1 MIVNKRSIYF
11 VRILSDLVL
20 LNIAFVVAAVL
31 AQSPDILLDRNRMFV
46 LQIGLNF
53 AWYFYMSVTNFYDQ
67 SGSRLFAFHII
78 DIIKSIAVQII
89 ISIIFIFVV
98 KEDLFTRN
106 FIVYYSIIL
115 FCFISI
121 RSFSFR
127 LLLRKLREKGFNIR
141 NILIVGSGEVAANF
155 KNLLNENPD
164 FGYRFT
170 GFLNNGS
177 ESGEEI
183 LGSYDQL
190 EDLIISENI
199 NEVIIALPE
208 NDNALLD
215 NIIRICNRNAIRI
228 HIIPDYFR
236 FISKR
241 FQVSMIGNFPIITS
255 RNEPLDEVQWRFIK
269 RSFDIIFSLLI
280 TICLLSVLVPV
291 IAIITKLTSGGPV
304 FFVQERIGARN
315 KKFRCYKFRTLY
327 EDKSVDN
334 DFQPVTRN
342 DPRVTSFGR
351 LLRISNI
358 DELPQFINV
367 LKGEMSVV
375 GPRPHAIPYDDK
387 YGKIVEEIKLRHNVK
402 PGITGWAQIH
412 GLRGD
417 LEDEEENKRRT
428 IKRIEYDLW
437 YIENLVLLAGYSDY
451 FPDRMDKLL
460 KGKTK
465 AL

>member
-1 MIVNKRSIYF
+1 MIVNKKSIYF
-11 VRILSDLVL
+11 ARLFSDLIL
-20 LNIAFVVAAVL
+20 LNIAFVIAAVL
-31 AQSPDILLDRNRMFV
+31 AQSLDILLDRNRMFV

-53 AWYFYMSVTNFYDQ
+53 VWYFFTSVTNFYEQ
-67 SGSRLFAFHII
+67 IGSRLFAFHII
-78 DIIKSIAVQII
+78 DIIKSIAVQIFT
-89 ISIIFIFVV
+89 SIIFIFIV

-106 FIVYYSIIL
+106 FIVYYSVIL

-121 RSFSFR
+121 RFFSFK

-141 NILIVGSGEVAANF
+141 NILIVGSGEVATNF

-164 FGYRFT
+164 FGYRFS
-170 GFLNNGS
+170 GFLNNGNTG
-177 ESGEEI
+177 GEEI

-190 EDLIISENI
+190 EDFIISEKI

-208 NDNALLD
+208 KDNVLLD
-215 NIIRICNRNAIRI
+215 NIIRICNRNAVRT

-241 FQVSMIGNFPIITS
+241 FQVSMIGNFPVITS

-269 RSFDIIFSLLI
+269 RGFDIIFSLLI
-280 TICLLSVLVPV
+280 TIFLLSILIPV
-291 IAIITKLTSGGPV
+291 ITIIVKLSSGGPI

-327 EDKSVDN
+327 EDKSTN
-334 DFQPVTRN
+334 TDFQPVTKN
-342 DPRVTSFGR
+342 DPRVTSVGK
-351 LLRISNI
+351 LLRMSNI

-417 LEDEEENKRRT
+417 LEDEEENRRRT

-437 YIENLVLLAGYSDY
+437 YIENWSFWLDIQIIFQTLWQ
-451 FPDRMDKLL
+451 ML

-465 AL
+465 AV